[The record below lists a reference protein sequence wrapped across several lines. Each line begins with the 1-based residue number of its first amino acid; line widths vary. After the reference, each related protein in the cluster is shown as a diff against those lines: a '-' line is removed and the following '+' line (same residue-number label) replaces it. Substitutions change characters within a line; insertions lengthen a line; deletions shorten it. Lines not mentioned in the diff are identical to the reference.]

1 MTPAIRLLTITPMST
16 QDSTITQGT
25 RGVRYSSSWWEFF
38 HWSARKNEC
47 PLKPEWNNC
56 QTNRSSF
63 TSLES
68 RIKEW
73 GFRTPI
79 IKSINLCKKAWPG
92 TTTAQA
98 KLRKPINDWISW
110 WVTLCVQRK
119 VERRSRH
126 LSSFSCGKWAPMRT
140 VTSSMPA
147 KAWVVNGPIVPWLY
161 PENYVTLKKVP
172 YWRWHA
178 SFEGEIIKKSSNKCK
193 I

>member
-1 MTPAIRLLTITPMST
+1 MRIFPLISKKKWVPTKTWVKQLPNQQI
-16 QDSTITQGT
+16 
-25 RGVRYSSSWWEFF
+25 FF
-38 HWSARKNEC
+38 HFSRKSNQRMRF
-47 PLKPEWNNC
+47 PYSNN
-56 QTNRSSF
+56 QIDSPVQESLTWDNNR
-63 TSLES
+63 TGKTE
-68 RIKEW
+68 E
-73 GFRTPI
+73 
-79 IKSINLCKKAWPG
+79 
-92 TTTAQA
+92 
-98 KLRKPINDWISW
+98 PINDWISW

-147 KAWVVNGPIVPWLY
+147 KAWVVDGPIVPWLC

-172 YWRWHA
+172 YWCWHA

>member
-1 MTPAIRLLTITPMST
+1 MTPAIWLLTIRPMST

-25 RGVRYSSSWWEFF
+25 RGVRYNSSWWEFF

-68 RIKEW
+68 RIKQW

-79 IKSINLCKKAWPG
+79 IKSIHLCKKAWPG

-147 KAWVVNGPIVPWLY
+147 KAWVVDGPIVPWLY

-172 YWRWHA
+172 YWCWHA